1 VRGEKMR
8 VRMNNLVSVSDVSKN
23 TSAMIAKAAAGE
35 TQVVLNHNKPV
46 AAIIDIELYEKMLD
60 LMADIEV
67 TQKAISRLNESDEGS
82 ISLEELIVKY
92 NIDLSKE

>member
-1 VRGEKMR
+1 MMR
-8 VRMNNLVSVSDVSKN
+8 IRMNNLVSVSDVSKN

-46 AAIIDIELYEKMLD
+46 AAIIDIELYERMLD
-60 LMADIEV
+60 LIADIEV

-92 NIDLSKE
+92 NIDISDE

>member
-1 VRGEKMR
+1 
-8 VRMNNLVSVSDVSKN
+8 MNNLVSVSDVSKN

-82 ISLEELIVKY
+82 ISLEELILKY
-92 NIDLSKE
+92 NIDISKE

>member
-1 VRGEKMR
+1 MR

-23 TSAMIAKAAAGE
+23 TSAIIAKAAAGE

-82 ISLEELIVKY
+82 MSLEELIVKY

>member
-1 VRGEKMR
+1 
-8 VRMNNLVSVSDVSKN
+8 MNNLVSVSDVSKN

-46 AAIIDIELYEKMLD
+46 AAIIDIELYERMLD
-60 LMADIEV
+60 LIADIEV

-92 NIDLSKE
+92 NIDISDE

>member
-1 VRGEKMR
+1 MR

-46 AAIIDIELYEKMLD
+46 AAIIDIELYEQMLD
-60 LMADIEV
+60 LMDDIEV
-67 TQKAISRLNESDEGS
+67 TQKAISRLHETDEGS
-82 ISLEELIVKY
+82 ISLDELIEKY
-92 NIDLSKE
+92 NIDISEK

>member
-1 VRGEKMR
+1 
-8 VRMNNLVSVSDVSKN
+8 MNNLVSVSDVSKN

-46 AAIIDIELYEKMLD
+46 AAIIDIELYEQMLD

-82 ISLEELIVKY
+82 ISLEELILKY
-92 NIDLSKE
+92 NIDISKE

>member
-1 VRGEKMR
+1 MR
-8 VRMNNLVSVSDVSKN
+8 IKMNNLVSVSDVSKN

-35 TQVVLNHNKPV
+35 TQVILNHNKPV
-46 AAIIDIELYEKMLD
+46 AAIIDIELYEQMLD

-82 ISLEELIVKY
+82 ISLEELAAKY
-92 NIDLSKE
+92 NIDLTDE

>member
-1 VRGEKMR
+1 MR
-8 VRMNNLVSVSDVSKN
+8 IKMNNLVSVSDVSKN

-46 AAIIDIELYEKMLD
+46 AAIIDIQLYEQMLD

-67 TQKAISRLNESDEGS
+67 TQKAISRLHELDEDS
-82 ISLEELIVKY
+82 ITLEDLIKKY
-92 NIDLSKE
+92 NIDLSNE

>member
-1 VRGEKMR
+1 MMR
-8 VRMNNLVSVSDVSKN
+8 IRMNNLVSVSDVSKN

-46 AAIIDIELYEKMLD
+46 AAIIDIALYEQMLD

-67 TQKAISRLNESDEGS
+67 TQTAISRLHELDEPGG
-82 ISLEELIVKY
+82 ITLDELIEKY
-92 NIDLSKE
+92 NIDISDE

>member
-1 VRGEKMR
+1 MR
-8 VRMNNLVSVSDVSKN
+8 IRMNNLVSVSDVSKN

-46 AAIIDIELYEKMLD
+46 AAIIDIELYEQMLD

-67 TQKAISRLNESDEGS
+67 TQKAISRLKETDEGS

-92 NIDLSKE
+92 NIDLSEE

>member
-1 VRGEKMR
+1 
-8 VRMNNLVSVSDVSKN
+8 MNNLVSVSDVSKN

-46 AAIIDIELYEKMLD
+46 AAIIDIELYEQMLD

-67 TQKAISRLNESDEGS
+67 TQKAIERINQDDEGS
-82 ISLEELIVKY
+82 ISLEDLAKKY
-92 NIDLSKE
+92 NINLADL

>member
-1 VRGEKMR
+1 MMR
-8 VRMNNLVSVSDVSKN
+8 IRMNNLVSVSDVSKN

-46 AAIIDIELYEKMLD
+46 AAIIDIELYEQMLD

-67 TQKAISRLNESDEGS
+67 TQKAIERINQDDEGS
-82 ISLEELIVKY
+82 ISLEDLAKKY
-92 NIDLSKE
+92 NINLADL

>member
-1 VRGEKMR
+1 
-8 VRMNNLVSVSDVSKN
+8 MNNLVSVSDVSKN

-46 AAIIDIELYEKMLD
+46 AAIIDIELYEQMLD

-67 TQKAISRLNESDEGS
+67 TQKAISRLHETNEGS
-82 ISLEELIVKY
+82 ISLDEFIEKY
-92 NIDLSKE
+92 NIDISEK

>member
-1 VRGEKMR
+1 MMR
-8 VRMNNLVSVSDVSKN
+8 IRMNNLVSVSDVSKN

-46 AAIIDIELYEKMLD
+46 AAIIDIALYEQMLD

-67 TQKAISRLNESDEGS
+67 TQKAISRLNESDDGS

-92 NIDLSKE
+92 NIDISKE

>member
-1 VRGEKMR
+1 MR
-8 VRMNNLVSVSDVSKN
+8 IRMNNLVSVSDVSKN

-46 AAIIDIELYEKMLD
+46 AAIIDIELYEHMLD

-67 TQKAISRLNESDEGS
+67 TQKAITRLNELDDPYS
-82 ISLEELIVKY
+82 ISLEDLIKKY
-92 NIDLSKE
+92 NIDISEK

>member
-1 VRGEKMR
+1 MMR
-8 VRMNNLVSVSDVSKN
+8 IRMNNLVSVSDVSKN

-46 AAIIDIELYEKMLD
+46 AAIIDIELYEQMLD

-67 TQKAISRLNESDEGS
+67 TQKAISRLKETDEGS

-92 NIDLSKE
+92 NIDLSEE

>member
-1 VRGEKMR
+1 MMR
-8 VRMNNLVSVSDVSKN
+8 IRMNNLVSVSDVSKN

-92 NIDLSKE
+92 NIDISKE

>member
-1 VRGEKMR
+1 
-8 VRMNNLVSVSDVSKN
+8 MNNLVSVSDVSKN

-46 AAIIDIELYEKMLD
+46 AAIIDIELYERMLD
-60 LMADIEV
+60 LLADIEV

-92 NIDLSKE
+92 NIDISDE

>member
-1 VRGEKMR
+1 MR

-46 AAIIDIELYEKMLD
+46 AAIIDIELYEQMLD

-67 TQKAISRLNESDEGS
+67 TQKAISRLHETNEGS
-82 ISLEELIVKY
+82 ISLDELIEKY
-92 NIDLSKE
+92 NIDISEK

>member
-1 VRGEKMR
+1 MMR
-8 VRMNNLVSVSDVSKN
+8 IRMNNLVSVSDVSKN

-46 AAIIDIELYEKMLD
+46 AAIIDIQLYEKMLD

-67 TQKAISRLNESDEGS
+67 TQKAISRLGELDDDYS
-82 ISLEELIVKY
+82 ISLEELAAKY
-92 NIDLSKE
+92 NIDLTDE

>member
-1 VRGEKMR
+1 MR
-8 VRMNNLVSVSDVSKN
+8 IRMNNLVSVSDVSKN

-46 AAIIDIELYEKMLD
+46 AAIIDIELYERMLD
-60 LMADIEV
+60 LIADIEV

-82 ISLEELIVKY
+82 ISLEELIIKY
-92 NIDLSKE
+92 NIDISDE

>member
-1 VRGEKMR
+1 
-8 VRMNNLVSVSDVSKN
+8 
-23 TSAMIAKAAAGE
+23 MIAKAAAGE

-46 AAIIDIELYEKMLD
+46 AAIIDIELYEQMLD

-67 TQKAISRLNESDEGS
+67 TQKALSRLHETDEGS

-92 NIDLSKE
+92 NIDISEE

>member
-1 VRGEKMR
+1 
-8 VRMNNLVSVSDVSKN
+8 
-23 TSAMIAKAAAGE
+23 MIAKAAAGE

-46 AAIIDIELYEKMLD
+46 AAIIDIQLYEQMLD

-92 NIDLSKE
+92 NIDISKE

>member
-1 VRGEKMR
+1 
-8 VRMNNLVSVSDVSKN
+8 MNNLVSVSDVSKN

-35 TQVVLNHNKPV
+35 PQVVLNHNKPV
-46 AAIIDIELYEKMLD
+46 AAIIDIELYEQMLD

-92 NIDLSKE
+92 NIDISDE

>member
-1 VRGEKMR
+1 MR

>member
-1 VRGEKMR
+1 MKI
-8 VRMNNLVSVSDVSKN
+8 RMNNLVSVSDVSKN

-46 AAIIDIELYEKMLD
+46 AAIIDIELYEQMLD

-67 TQKAISRLNESDEGS
+67 TQKALSRLHETDEGS

-92 NIDLSKE
+92 NIDISEE

>member
-1 VRGEKMR
+1 MR
-8 VRMNNLVSVSDVSKN
+8 IRMNNLVSVSDVSKN

-46 AAIIDIELYEKMLD
+46 AAIIDIELYERMLD
-60 LMADIEV
+60 LIADIEV

-92 NIDLSKE
+92 NIDISDE

>member
-1 VRGEKMR
+1 MMR
-8 VRMNNLVSVSDVSKN
+8 IRMNNLVSVSDVSKN

-46 AAIIDIELYEKMLD
+46 AAIIDIALYERMLD

-67 TQKAISRLNESDEGS
+67 TQKAISRLHELDEPGA
-82 ISLEELIVKY
+82 ITLDELIEKY
-92 NIDLSKE
+92 NIDMSDE

>member
-1 VRGEKMR
+1 MKI
-8 VRMNNLVSVSDVSKN
+8 RMNNLVSVSDVSKN

-46 AAIIDIELYEKMLD
+46 AAIIDIELYEQMLD

-67 TQKAISRLNESDEGS
+67 TQKAIARLHETDEGS
-82 ISLEELIVKY
+82 ISLDELIEKY
-92 NIDLSKE
+92 NIDISEK

>member
-1 VRGEKMR
+1 MMR
-8 VRMNNLVSVSDVSKN
+8 IRMNNLVSVSDVSKN

-67 TQKAISRLNESDEGS
+67 TQKAISRLKESDEGS

-92 NIDLSKE
+92 NIDISKE

>member
-1 VRGEKMR
+1 
-8 VRMNNLVSVSDVSKN
+8 MNNLVSVSDVSKN

-46 AAIIDIELYEKMLD
+46 AAIIDIELYEQMLD

-67 TQKAISRLNESDEGS
+67 TQKAISRLHELDEPGA
-82 ISLEELIVKY
+82 ITLDELIEKY
-92 NIDLSKE
+92 NIEISDD

>member
-1 VRGEKMR
+1 MR

-46 AAIIDIELYEKMLD
+46 AAIIDIELYEQMLD

-67 TQKAISRLNESDEGS
+67 TQKAISRLHET
-82 ISLEELIVKY
+82 
-92 NIDLSKE
+92 

>member
-1 VRGEKMR
+1 
-8 VRMNNLVSVSDVSKN
+8 MNNLVSVSDVSKN

>member
-1 VRGEKMR
+1 MMR
-8 VRMNNLVSVSDVSKN
+8 IRMNNLVSVSDVSKN

-82 ISLEELIVKY
+82 ISLEELILKY
-92 NIDLSKE
+92 NIDISKE